1 MEMIRRSY
9 KETWFWLLIAG
20 IVYTLLTETL
30 GISNVEV
37 REYADGVVK
46 KVATNI
52 SGIYIFV
59 GSIVLM
65 VKTTIENVQKRSINK
80 DIILARLTERIK
92 PIMEE
97 TVMEDIESIE
107 DEETAKTVETVED
120 VKEDVKVQEGGD
132 KVTRNIILTNDELK
146 EFFDIF
152 NEYIKK
158 QISENRRLEKESD
171 EKSKEN

>member
-20 IVYTLLTETL
+20 VVYTFLTEIF
-30 GISNVEV
+30 GISSVEV
-37 REYADGVVK
+37 RDYADGVVK

-80 DIILARLTERIK
+80 EIMLARLTEHIK
-92 PIMEE
+92 PSMEE
-97 TVMEDIESIE
+97 TVMEDIEDIE
-107 DEETAKTVETVED
+107 
-120 VKEDVKVQEGGD
+120 VQGVGD
-132 KVTRNIILTNDELK
+132 KVTRNIILTNDELR
-146 EFFDIF
+146 ELFDMF
-152 NEYIKK
+152 NNYIKK
-158 QISENRRLEKESD
+158 QIEENRRLERELD
-171 EKSKEN
+171 EKQERSKDN

>member
-20 IVYTLLTETL
+20 IVYTFLTETL
-30 GISNVEV
+30 GISSVEV
-37 REYADGVVK
+37 RDYANGVVK

-80 DIILARLTERIK
+80 EIMLARLTEHIK
-92 PIMEE
+92 PSMEE
-97 TVMEDIESIE
+97 TVMEDIE
-107 DEETAKTVETVED
+107 DVEI
-120 VKEDVKVQEGGD
+120 QEVGD
-132 KVTRNIILTNDELK
+132 KVTRNIILTNDELR
-146 EFFDIF
+146 ELFDMF

-158 QISENRRLEKESD
+158 QIKENRRLERELD
-171 EKSKEN
+171 EKQERSKDD

>member
-1 MEMIRRSY
+1 MEIIRRSY

-20 IVYTLLTETL
+20 IVYTFFTETL
-30 GISNVEV
+30 GISSLEV
-37 REYADGVVK
+37 RDYANGVVR

-59 GSIVLM
+59 GSLVLM

-80 DIILARLTERIK
+80 EIMLARLTEHIK
-92 PIMEE
+92 PSMED
-97 TVMEDIESIE
+97 TVMEDIEDMEIQ
-107 DEETAKTVETVED
+107 D
-120 VKEDVKVQEGGD
+120 VGN

-146 EFFDIF
+146 ELFDMF

-158 QISENRRLEKESD
+158 QIRENRKLERALD
-171 EKSKEN
+171 EEQERGNDD